1 MWGAYKPIE
10 QLRLDV
16 LADRR
21 SFAISLIGFGQYL
34 LLVPLSLMAILKL
47 WKKQRETL
55 FITAAW
61 IPIVTL
67 TAALAF
73 GNTRYRT
80 AAEAS
85 LVILAAFSIDIF
97 MKKFSEKSQSI

>member
-1 MWGAYKPIE
+1 
-10 QLRLDV
+10 
-16 LADRR
+16 
-21 SFAISLIGFGQYL
+21 
-34 LLVPLSLMAILKL
+34 
-47 WKKQRETL
+47 
-55 FITAAW
+55 
-61 IPIVTL
+61 
-67 TAALAF
+67 LAF